1 MTEQEKE
8 SAAGSSSQD
17 ILAAGYEYNTLMH
30 LLKVSVSKHLLDEHF
45 TLIWAN
51 EFYYDLIG
59 WPKEE
64 YEKAYHNRPDLYY
77 QSDPSLWTELTE
89 TVLAALNAGEGGYQL
104 VTRMRRRNGDFV
116 WVQLSTQFAREYIN
130 GYQVAYSVMTNIDNL
145 VKIQKEQSVT
155 YESLPGF
162 VAKYR
167 IDPDMNLTLLSA
179 NARFMEYFGEAGES
193 SPLYQRN
200 IDVNME
206 IILKYGEEIRKGA
219 PVHFVISVKA
229 RSGQN
234 MYLQVNATCVDWQN
248 GSPVY
253 LAIFIDITD
262 VTELRE
268 MQKKLTEQAE
278 ALKDALEVA
287 EHANQAKTD
296 FLSRMSHEIR
306 TPMNAILGMTTIA
319 AAYIDDQKRVEDC
332 LEKIGYS
339 SKHLMALI
347 NDVLD
352 MSKISEGKVRIAQ
365 ETFNLETVVESI
377 SSIIYPQAD
386 AKGLI
391 FTVPLIDLS
400 ETVMIGDSLRLNQI
414 LLNLLSNAL
423 KFTPAGGTIRL
434 EIRQLQRTEDRMRLR
449 FTVSD
454 TGTGMSGKFLDRLFV
469 PFEQENLGAGQTL
482 GGTGLGMPITKNLV
496 TLMGGTITVKSEVG
510 KGTVFT
516 VELDFQTPP
525 DKDRVIPQKQHELE
539 SLKVLIA
546 DDDRDSCI
554 HASLMLKKMGI
565 LSDWVLTGQECVNRI
580 RESHQSGTDYDVC
593 LADLKMPDIDGVEVA
608 RRVRAEV
615 GPETTIIIITAYDW
629 TNVEVRA
636 REAGVDMFLTKPVFA
651 STLYNALLSVT
662 GIDRA
667 VRVPAEKNHRPE
679 LAGHH
684 VLLAEDNDLN
694 REIAVELLQMIG
706 ITVDWAENGR
716 AALDKF
722 LSDGDTYD
730 LILMDVQMPVM
741 DGYQATAAIR
751 SSGHE
756 RAGTIPIIA
765 MTADAFHE
773 DIVKAETAGMNGH
786 LAKPI
791 DPELLYE
798 TVAEYLT
805 CVAEDHLC

>member
-1 MTEQEKE
+1 
-8 SAAGSSSQD
+8 
-17 ILAAGYEYNTLMH
+17 MH

-179 NARFMEYFGEAGES
+179 NARFMEYFGEEGES

-278 ALKDALEVA
+278 ALKDALAVA

-365 ETFNLETVVESI
+365 ETFNLENVVESI

-722 LSDGDTYD
+722 LADGDTYD